1 MGFMKRFAK
10 KRDICSRFHSKFGD
24 PSITA
29 PTGGSWN
36 QRLSLDNNGLPQLDV
51 SSSTNVHSNSRN
63 HNEAKNRPT
72 SSLLAILCTRDPG
85 FQESSSDL
93 AAARPRDQRPGEVN
107 QSQEARGR
115 QYDERGSCGSRFSRR
130 GQQDENISKASRP
143 VTPASYFRDDIPPSR
158 NRSSSRHS
166 AITERNT
173 KFDQGEVI
181 ESTEEERLRPP
192 LSITSRMRSPTSPS
206 TSAEHNMPSRQTTR
220 SSAMTMSSHR
230 TSPAMSSTS
239 TASVYPHSPNLM
251 KIAYH
256 PSFDTKRSRRK
267 KRETNAAK
275 ELVPSY
281 DELYG

>member
-10 KRDICSRFHSKFGD
+10 KRDLCSRFHSKFGD

-51 SSSTNVHSNSRN
+51 SSSTNVHSNPRK
-63 HNEAKNRPT
+63 HNEAKNKPT

-158 NRSSSRHS
+158 
-166 AITERNT
+166 
-173 KFDQGEVI
+173 
-181 ESTEEERLRPP
+181 
-192 LSITSRMRSPTSPS
+192 
-206 TSAEHNMPSRQTTR
+206 QTTR